1 MPARLSSWV
10 AHCGTLGR
18 ALHGEPP
25 KASEPGRTPYDV
37 GVATSYTP
45 CRYAQRWP
53 DLWAQ
58 LPDDSARQRLS
69 DTLANGR
76 LEGMEPDR
84 ALVEDLVADER
95 GEITDEEFMARLRAR
110 TVQRRADR
118 AAAVR

>member
-1 MPARLSSWV
+1 M
-10 AHCGTLGR
+10 
-18 ALHGEPP
+18 
-25 KASEPGRTPYDV
+25 
-37 GVATSYTP
+37 ATSYTP

-58 LPDDSARQRLS
+58 LPDDAARQRLS

-95 GEITDEEFMARLRAR
+95 GEITHEEFMARLRAR